1 MFSFYLLPDKRIRG
15 KKKKEK
21 RNGGGG
27 RGKKRKKI
35 DRGREPGHWS
45 RRKFERKKKRESKLL
60 VNERRLTST

>member
-21 RNGGGG
+21 RNGGEG
-27 RGKKRKKI
+27 RKKI